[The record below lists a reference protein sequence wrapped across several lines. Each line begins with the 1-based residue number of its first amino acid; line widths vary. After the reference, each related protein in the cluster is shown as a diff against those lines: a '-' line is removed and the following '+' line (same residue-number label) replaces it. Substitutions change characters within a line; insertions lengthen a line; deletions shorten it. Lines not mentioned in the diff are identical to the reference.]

1 MSDRTIIDAEG
12 LILGRMASIVAKRLL
27 QGERIDIINAEEAVV
42 SGKRL
47 MIIGKRKEFL
57 EVGGRS
63 RKGPIHHRRPDA
75 IVRRTIR
82 GMLPYRKT
90 TGREAFRKLKVHIG
104 VPRDLESSTRESL
117 PDASVERLQ
126 GRYITVGEM
135 AKNIGWKV

>member
-1 MSDRTIIDAEG
+1 MSGSTIIDAEG

-27 QGERIDIINAEEAVV
+27 RGERIDIINAEDAVV

-47 MIIGKRKEFL
+47 MVIGESKEFL

-63 RKGPIHHRRPDA
+63 RKGPIHHRKPDA

-82 GMLPYRKT
+82 GMLPHRKMR
-90 TGREAFRKLKVHIG
+90 GREAFRKLRVHIG
-104 VPRDLESSTRESL
+104 VPRELESSASESI

-126 GRYITVGEM
+126 GRYVTVGEI